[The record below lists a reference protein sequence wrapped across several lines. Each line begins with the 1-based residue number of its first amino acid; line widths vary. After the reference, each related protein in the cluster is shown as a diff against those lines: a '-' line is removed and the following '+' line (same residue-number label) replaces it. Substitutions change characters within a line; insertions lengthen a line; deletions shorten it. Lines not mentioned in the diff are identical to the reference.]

1 MLDQPVS
8 DIVTAVLLIA
18 STAFFATMGIRV
30 GSRDKGLDDYL
41 VARNSF
47 GAGTTTAT
55 LLASMFGAWLL
66 FSPAEAA
73 TWGGVVALFGYALGV
88 ALPRFSMIPL
98 GSRMRRLMPYG
109 RSLSEFV
116 HARYGQALHVVVL
129 IVMIAYLAVIIAAEA
144 SATVRVI
151 GAVSTLPA
159 WLPAGITLAATVLY
173 TGIGGLRASI
183 VTDRAQMFV
192 IIPFLAVIAGLGL
205 WIFADAWADP
215 AMAQRIS
222 TTFSM
227 ESAKAWEFAGALSLA
242 ILFPGLLNQGN
253 WQRVFAVESPT
264 AMRKSMI
271 WAGLIAPPVVFLMG
285 AFGLLHQMLGLN
297 QPSAAVFEVLKVAV
311 PGWALIALA
320 ILAVAL
326 VLSTMDTALSAIA
339 SIAIVTIRAVR
350 PDWSAARLVKISVI
364 VMAVSAVIALVV
376 AMQGWSV
383 LYLFLTADLLCAAAA
398 VPVFAGL
405 FLERYG
411 AKLALFSL
419 AVGLASGF
427 SFFPGPS
434 LIGGSLFWAFA
445 VAFSVPLALVPI
457 CLLPRA
463 PRFDFLMLNT
473 RVRPYTD

>member
-18 STAFFATMGIRV
+18 ATAVFATLGIRV
-30 GSRDKGLDDYL
+30 RSQAKGLDDYL

-47 GAGTTTAT
+47 SANTGAAT
-55 LLASMFGAWLL
+55 LLASTFGAWLL

-73 TWGGVVALFGYALGV
+73 TWGGVVALFGYGLGV
-88 ALPRFSMIPL
+88 ALPRFTMIPL
-98 GSRMRRLMPYG
+98 GARMRKLMPNG

-116 HARYGQALHVVVL
+116 HARYGQTLHVAVL

-159 WLPAGITLAATVLY
+159 WLPAGITLAASVLY

-192 IIPFLAVIAGLGL
+192 IMPFLAVIAVLGA
-205 WIFADAWADP
+205 WIFADTWSDP
-215 AMAQRIS
+215 AMAQKIS
-222 TTFSM
+222 TAFSM
-227 ESAKAWEFAGALSLA
+227 GSVKAWEFAGALTLA

-253 WQRVFAVESPT
+253 WQRVFAVESAT
-264 AMRKSMI
+264 AMRKSMLR
-271 WAGLIAPPVVFLMG
+271 AGLIAPPVVFVMG

-297 QPSAAVFEVLKVAV
+297 APSAAVFEVLKVAV
-311 PGWALIALA
+311 PGWALIVLA

-326 VLSTMDTALSAIA
+326 VLSTMDTALNAIA
-339 SIAIVTIRAVR
+339 SLAIVTIRTVR
-350 PDWSAARLVKISVI
+350 PDWPATRLVKISVA
-364 VMAVSAVIALVV
+364 VMSVSAIIALIV

-419 AVGLASGF
+419 AAGLASGF
-427 SFFPGPS
+427 ALFPGPS
-434 LIGGSLFWAFA
+434 LVGGSLFWAFA
-445 VAFSVPLALVPI
+445 VAFSVPLALLPI
-457 CLLPRA
+457 CFLPRA
-463 PRFDFLMLNT
+463 PRFDLLMLDA